1 MGKPTS
7 TLLWNR
13 SDRGSWLQSHR
24 GPVWSLRA
32 GRRDHIQQFL
42 HPLLAWLLKLYKL
55 YISSPGFRHSFW
67 CWDLWFSITAI
78 PLPNDWHL
86 TSANNSNTT
95 SNNNDENN
103 KNNNSDNIAEFLL
116 PCRECTHLFTWIS
129 QVKNEKQKI
138 SYFTIL
144 QMRRL
149 VLSHFKDKEMVT

>member
-13 SDRGSWLQSHR
+13 TDRGSWLQSHR
-24 GPVWSLRA
+24 VPVWSLRA
-32 GRRDHIQQFL
+32 GYSTRGHIQQFL
-42 HPLLAWLLKLYKL
+42 QPLLAWLLKL
-55 YISSPGFRHSFW
+55 YISSPGFRHSSW

-103 KNNNSDNIAEFLL
+103 KNNNSDSIAEFLL
-116 PCRECTHLFTWIS
+116 SCRECTHLFTWIS
-129 QVKNEKQKI
+129 QVKSKKQKI

-144 QMRRL
+144 QMRGL